1 MKRLKQITSLLLC
14 LVLAASIFAFN
25 TSASLDVIGNFPDV
39 SKDAWYYDAVYFC
52 AQERFITGY
61 KNGKFGPTDNIQR
74 QDFVVILAR
83 IAEVNLNK
91 SKYNPSSVIS
101 KFKDV
106 NDSNAYYARA
116 LAWGVSEGIVKGYDN
131 GRFGVGDPVT
141 REQICVFIF
150 RYLQSTGEG
159 LVVTSSMRTALSN
172 FKDGGRISSF
182 AIDAV
187 AWCKYKG
194 VVNGTADGYF
204 NPTKTALRC
213 EVAQIICNACN
224 NGIFKCW
231 EDI

>member
-1 MKRLKQITSLLLC
+1 MKRLRKIISFLLC
-14 LVLAASIFAFN
+14 LILTASVFALNAAA
-25 TSASLDVIGNFPDV
+25 IGVGGKFPDV
-39 SKDAWYYDAVYFC
+39 SENAWYYDAVSYC
-52 AQERFITGY
+52 AQEKYITGY
-61 KNGKFGPTDNIQR
+61 GNGKFGPTDSIQR
-74 QDFVVILAR
+74 QDFVLILAR
-83 IAEVNLNK
+83 VAEVNLNN
-91 SKYNPSSVIS
+91 SKYNPSSVVS

-116 LAWGVSEGIVKGYDN
+116 LAWGVSEGIVNGYVN
-131 GRFGVGDPVT
+131 GKFGVGDPVT

-182 AIDAV
+182 AVDAV
-187 AWCKYKG
+187 AWCKYKE

-213 EVAQIICNACN
+213 EVAQIIYNACQKH
-224 NGIFKCW
+224 IFGYW
-231 EDI
+231 MDI